1 MMCATAGTNRPP
13 DAREAT
19 GAAVGNTYKEALVA
33 RIFTFLQS
41 YLTTRN
47 PHSPEHSDD
56 DRGATMVEYGLIV
69 SVIALVV
76 VVGAAVFGS
85 ALSTFFSDLAGSL

>member
-1 MMCATAGTNRPP
+1 
-13 DAREAT
+13 
-19 GAAVGNTYKEALVA
+19 VA

-41 YLTTRN
+41 YLATRT
-47 PHSPEHSDD
+47 PTDTEHTDD

-76 VVGAAVFGS
+76 VVGAAVFGN